1 MSDEPFMEHP
11 TGEHANAIEAM
22 ETAISRLRALP
33 EWNRWI
39 TFCAQGEGESPEG
52 VHFAEVRLLSDILE
66 ADTPL
71 DVAQISSYAKVPRR
85 ALAEAGKTRYSIA
98 EATPREA
105 AQILDA
111 LFRHQFGIRPFPNEG
126 DDYPVGAEW

>member
-11 TGEHANAIEAM
+11 TGKHASAIEAM
-22 ETAISRLRALP
+22 EAAISRLRALP

-39 TFCAQGEGESPEG
+39 TFCAQGEGESPAS
-52 VHFAEVRLLSDILE
+52 VQFAEVRLLSDILE
-66 ADTPL
+66 TGTPV
-71 DVAQISSYAKVPRR
+71 DVAQIGSYAKVPRR
-85 ALAEAGKTRYSIA
+85 AFSEAGRMRYSIA

-105 AQILDA
+105 AQIIDA
-111 LFRHQFGIRPFPNEG
+111 LFRHQFGIRPFPDEG